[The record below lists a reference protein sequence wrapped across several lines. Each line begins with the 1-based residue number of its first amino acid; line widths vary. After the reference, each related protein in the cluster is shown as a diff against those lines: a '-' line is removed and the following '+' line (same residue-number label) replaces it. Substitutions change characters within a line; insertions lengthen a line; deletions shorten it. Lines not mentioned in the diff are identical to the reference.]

1 MNTCTPPESCIEND
15 GKVSCYAI
23 YAMFLLVSTFSANKL
38 NRFLLAT
45 VSQPLAR
52 DIHFGDKGC
61 VPVKATFSGD
71 YKEFCMRSLNDELEL
86 NQTA

>member
-1 MNTCTPPESCIEND
+1 MNINTPPESCIEND
-15 GKVSCYAI
+15 GNVSCYAI

-61 VPVKATFSGD
+61 LPVKAISSGD
-71 YKEFCMRSLNDELEL
+71 YKEFCTRSLNDELES

>member
-15 GKVSCYAI
+15 GKVSCHAI
-23 YAMFLLVSTFSANKL
+23 YVMFLLVSTFSANKL

-52 DIHFGDKGC
+52 DIRFGDKGC
-61 VPVKATFSGD
+61 LPVKATFSAD
-71 YKEFCMRSLNDELEL
+71 YKEFCMHSLNDELEL